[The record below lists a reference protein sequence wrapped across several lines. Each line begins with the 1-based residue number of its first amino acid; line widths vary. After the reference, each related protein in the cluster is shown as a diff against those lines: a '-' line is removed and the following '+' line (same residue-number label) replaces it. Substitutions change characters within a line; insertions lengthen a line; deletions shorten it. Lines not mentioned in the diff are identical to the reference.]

1 MSSGTIRRR
10 RLFLL
15 DALDA
20 WNFIAKD
27 SESRADDF
35 ALKLEDRAQIF
46 ADNPFLGV
54 ARFPKLPNVR
64 LFTFRQ
70 YIVIYEPISD
80 GSGIDL
86 VRLIHAA
93 RDYQR
98 FFED

>member
-1 MSSGTIRRR
+1 MSRGTIRRR
-10 RLFLL
+10 RQFLL

-27 SESRADDF
+27 SEIRADDF
-35 ALKLEDRAQIF
+35 ALRLEDRAQIF

-54 ARFPKLPNVR
+54 TRFPKFPNLR

-70 YIVIYEPISD
+70 YIVVYEPISD
-80 GSGIDL
+80 GSGIEL
-86 VRLIHAA
+86 VRLLHAA
-93 RDYQR
+93 RDYHR